1 MFRNFVLILE
11 QVRVVFLHFVKLD
24 HKYPVSQMPDSQLH
38 VIREEHNKYLLH

>member
-11 QVRVVFLHFVKLD
+11 QVRVVFLRFVKLD